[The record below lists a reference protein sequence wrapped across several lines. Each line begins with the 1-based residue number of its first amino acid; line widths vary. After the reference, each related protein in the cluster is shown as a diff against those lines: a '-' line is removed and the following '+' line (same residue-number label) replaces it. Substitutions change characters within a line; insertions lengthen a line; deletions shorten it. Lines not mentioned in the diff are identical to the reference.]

1 MEDLSVFHTLMDTT
15 LLKDFRF
22 FILHVLLSEQK
33 VRVYVNVSAT
43 TGHEYA
49 VLPILCNVLDDRV

>member
-1 MEDLSVFHTLMDTT
+1 MDTT